1 MTMKLQPVQIATG
14 SNDRESRLV
23 FEDGMLVAVL
33 VQLSGEHDSQAGKWF
48 LEVGFGPVEDAHAPL
63 FDDLDTAEAWIACH
77 LAGDGTGT

>member
-48 LEVGFGPVEDAHAPL
+48 LEVGFGPVEDTHAPL
-63 FDDLDTAEAWIACH
+63 FDDLDTATAWITTQ
-77 LAGDGTGT
+77 LASDTLGH

>member
-33 VQLSGEHDSQAGKWF
+33 VLLSGEHDAHAGKWF
-48 LEVGFGPVEDAHAPL
+48 LEGGFGPVKDVHAPL
-63 FDDLDTAEAWIACH
+63 FDDLETAKAWISTQ
-77 LAGDGTGT
+77 LVDITSRD